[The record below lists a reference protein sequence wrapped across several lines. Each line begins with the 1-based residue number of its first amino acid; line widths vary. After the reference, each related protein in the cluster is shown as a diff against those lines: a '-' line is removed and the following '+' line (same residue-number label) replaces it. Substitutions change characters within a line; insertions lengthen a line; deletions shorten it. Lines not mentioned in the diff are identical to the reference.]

1 VELTGYNGVLDK
13 EFEGDNLEGIFVGGF
28 EDDRASS
35 AGLLNLEPARGTD
48 TPAVSRLKAGEAKL
62 RHRSAEIIAEGFG
75 GFEEGSVDDAADG
88 VDAVVV
94 GAGFATAGTV
104 EASHW
109 LATTD
114 VEGLTEDV
122 FAAVLDGFYGGHQV
136 PLFFQYPTCGQG
148 TATSSAKIFF
158 PFERRVSLRGSSRSR
173 LRRRRRGGRK
183 SFFHGGVWRRR
194 TADCGLAPSPHL
206 QEPLLVKGSG
216 EPRDENGNPSGD
228 DETDKPLLQE
238 VPQCQV

>member
-1 VELTGYNGVLDK
+1 MRSVSRDSAPGLVELTGYNGVLDK

-104 EASHW
+104 EAGHG
-109 LATTD
+109 LTTTD

-122 FAAVLDGFYGGHQV
+122 FAAILDRFYGGHQV

-148 TATSSAKIFF
+148 TATSSAKIFLLF
-158 PFERRVSLRGSSRSR
+158 RETRFSARFKQEPTPSSQERRQEEFFPWWR
-173 LRRRRRGGRK
+173 LATQDRRLWACALSPSAGTAPRKRFGRAT
-183 SFFHGGVWRRR
+183 R
-194 TADCGLAPSPHL
+194 
-206 QEPLLVKGSG
+206 
-216 EPRDENGNPSGD
+216 
-228 DETDKPLLQE
+228 
-238 VPQCQV
+238 